1 MPIIAAV
8 DTFTPVTF
16 SDIEPVITNL
26 QQQITVANIVA
37 FLAATMT
44 VVVTLAFM
52 WWGVRKVVRIF
63 TSAWKKG
70 KIRV

>member
-8 DTFTPVTF
+8 DSSFTPVTY
-16 SDIEPVITNL
+16 SDIAPVITNL

-37 FLAATMT
+37 FLAATMS

-52 WWGVRKVVRIF
+52 WWGLRKVVRIF
-63 TSAWKKG
+63 TAAWKKG
-70 KIRV
+70 KI